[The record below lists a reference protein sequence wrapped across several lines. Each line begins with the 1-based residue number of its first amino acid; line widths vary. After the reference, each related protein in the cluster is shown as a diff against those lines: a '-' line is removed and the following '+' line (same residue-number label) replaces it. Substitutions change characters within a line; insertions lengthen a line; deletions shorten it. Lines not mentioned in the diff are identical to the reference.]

1 MESIVPLKPEKDPT
15 RVEFYEGLV
24 KSTAGKY
31 HAKVQEEYEDMCQ
44 TLRLK
49 VLEAL
54 ASYDPSRAKQPI
66 KGYVFSC
73 VVNKVKD
80 YLKRRRRNDL
90 HLEDVAPQWMGSP
103 DRHKSGNTDKFDGQ
117 YFMEE
122 EAEAFRDILRQ
133 TPLLPSDLTPTEETV
148 LLGLY
153 LECQQKEI
161 AERFDLTPREVAKA
175 VKALKEKMAD
185 WRPGAQSEEP
195 WTDAG

>member
-1 MESIVPLKPEKDPT
+1 MESLVPLKPEKDPT

-24 KSTAGKY
+24 KTTAGKY

-44 TLRLK
+44 ALRLK

-54 ASYDPSRAKQPI
+54 ASYDPARAKQPI

-80 YLKRRRRNDL
+80 YIKRRRRDDL
-90 HLEDVAPQWMGSP
+90 YLEDVAESWSGS
-103 DRHKSGNTDKFDGQ
+103 GDGAREKTGTTYQFEAQ

-122 EAEAFRDILRQ
+122 EAEVFRAILSQ
-133 TPLLPSDLTPTEETV
+133 TPLPADLTDTEETV

-153 LECQQKEI
+153 LEFQQKDI
-161 AERFDLTPREVAKA
+161 AERFDLTTREVAKA
-175 VKALKEKMAD
+175 VKSIKEKMAD
-185 WRPGAQSEEP
+185 WKPSGRSEE
-195 WTDAG
+195 